1 MLRLSA
7 DPAREP
13 PDERTEYQP
22 GLGREGNVGGH
33 ADEDAEQQPDHRADN
48 DEESQ
53 SPIILPVPGAR
64 GQGRSKGSSAALPE

>member
-1 MLRLSA
+1 MLRLSG

-33 ADEDAEQQPDHRADN
+33 ADEGAEQQPDHRADN
-48 DEESQ
+48 DEEPQ
-53 SPIILPVPGAR
+53 SPGVFRASDTYTDHPPRKHPPQAV
-64 GQGRSKGSSAALPE
+64 

>member
-48 DEESQ
+48 DEEPQ
-53 SPIILPVPGAR
+53 SRA
-64 GQGRSKGSSAALPE
+64 

>member
-13 PDERTEYQP
+13 PDEPTEYQP

-33 ADEDAEQQPDHRADN
+33 ADEDA
-48 DEESQ
+48 SS
-53 SPIILPVPGAR
+53 SPITAPTTTDPDVRHHPQRVALEDVADRAR
-64 GQGRSKGSSAALPE
+64 KHPPQGV